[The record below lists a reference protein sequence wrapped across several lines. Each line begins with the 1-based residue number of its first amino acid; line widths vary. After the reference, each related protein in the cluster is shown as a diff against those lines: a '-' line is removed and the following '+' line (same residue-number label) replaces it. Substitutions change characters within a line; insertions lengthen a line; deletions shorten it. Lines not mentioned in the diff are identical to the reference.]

1 MVVNRCDL
9 VTKCDLKSSRCDL
22 ARIDFP
28 HQNFPILSLYAHF
41 SRILTLKPTKNFFK
55 QIVSVFLTVKLTKNY
70 FFLAWSLNF
79 TILNIEHCCG
89 KNPEWPESLCVGSR
103 NYESH
108 VMSLILSLYFT
119 TSLVGVVSYYSF
131 DILGV
136 PGDNVDLILVYNK
149 YKQY

>member
-28 HQNFPILSLYAHF
+28 RQNFPILSLNAQF
-41 SRILTLKPTKNFFK
+41 SRMLTLKPNKKIFK
-55 QIVSVFLTVKLTKNY
+55 QIVSVFLKVKLTKNY
-70 FFLAWSLNF
+70 FFLARSLNF

-89 KNPEWPESLCVGSR
+89 KNPESLCVGSC

-119 TSLVGVVSYYSF
+119 TSLVGVGVVLYYSF
-131 DILGV
+131 DILDV
-136 PGDNVDLILVYNK
+136 PGNNVDLILVYNK
-149 YKQY
+149 YKQYY